1 MDSRAKI
8 IFLSFAV
15 VNWYYIN
22 NLKTI
27 APCRYVKQDGYVYVT
42 L

>member
-1 MDSRAKI
+1 MDTKCKI

-22 NLKTI
+22 HLKTL
-27 APCRYVKQDGYVYVT
+27 APCNYKKHDGWVYIT